1 MTEAIKPLTT
11 REPSDGYRVYL
22 MPRNT
27 PAMPAR
33 MPDRTKAS
41 WMMRVESMPISW
53 AVSRS
58 KETAR
63 RARPMRVFWM
73 MYANTSRATALMM
86 SIMASLVEITMPPAL
101 MVGFLKK
108 AGKLKKLEPA
118 LMVTSPSYK
127 VPSVMDETKK

>member
-1 MTEAIKPLTT
+1 
-11 REPSDGYRVYL
+11 
-22 MPRNT
+22 
-27 PAMPAR
+27 
-33 MPDRTKAS
+33 
-41 WMMRVESMPISW
+41 
-53 AVSRS
+53 
-58 KETAR
+58 
-63 RARPMRVFWM
+63 MRVFWM

-127 VPSVMDETKK
+127 VPRVMDETKK